1 MSETAELIQGD
12 VFTSLTYERSS
23 SIAKLTQALV
33 KAQVAMRPA
42 KKSSENPYFKSNYAD
57 LSAVWE
63 VAQQPIADN
72 GLAVLQPISST
83 PDGRII
89 HVTTIL
95 SHVSGEWISSVLA
108 LTPKAENQ
116 SVSPQAA
123 GSAITYGRRYALQSM
138 LGIVSED
145 DDGEGAEGR
154 GKPISDA
161 QAKPAPTYQRP
172 PVAQVD
178 APMPDEPPA
187 WTPEQHNARQKQLT
201 EQQQQPAETPRAN
214 PANADKPIS
223 DAQAKRLF
231 AIAKQHGW
239 ENDELREFV
248 ATCGYEHSKD
258 ILRKDYDGIIEVIIG
273 RQRDRV

>member
-1 MSETAELIQGD
+1 MSETAELIHGD

-95 SHVSGEWISSVLA
+95 SHVAIPCSRGL
-108 LTPKAENQ
+108 Q
-116 SVSPQAA
+116 SVFRATMPPWTPSRRV
-123 GSAITYGRRYALQSM
+123 AIPCSRGLQSV
-138 LGIVSED
+138 GNTIF
-145 DDGEGAEGR
+145 
-154 GKPISDA
+154 P
-161 QAKPAPTYQRP
+161 
-172 PVAQVD
+172 
-178 APMPDEPPA
+178 
-187 WTPEQHNARQKQLT
+187 
-201 EQQQQPAETPRAN
+201 
-214 PANADKPIS
+214 
-223 DAQAKRLF
+223 
-231 AIAKQHGW
+231 
-239 ENDELREFV
+239 
-248 ATCGYEHSKD
+248 
-258 ILRKDYDGIIEVIIG
+258 
-273 RQRDRV
+273 